1 MQLKTGQKSIEI
13 QQKRIFANCSQ
24 TVRSHC
30 EFRKVF
36 ADQFRIAK
44 THNPVHCSFAKI
56 SSHKTYAKFRIA
68 KFTMNSQSQFR
79 NAKFHSQ
86 CENFAKPFS
95 QCQNHFRNAKFK
107 FAMRKFRNAN
117 FAMPISFSQCQY
129 TVHLSQPVRNFALR
143 NSQPPLRISQTHFA
157 LRNSLP
163 LRNSISQTISH
174 CQIHPAKFTGL
185 VILCN

>member
-1 MQLKTGQKSIEI
+1 MEI
-13 QQKRIFANCSQ
+13 QQKKIFANCSQ

-44 THNPVHCSFAKI
+44 TNNPVHCSFAKI

-86 CENFAKPFS
+86 CENFAKPIS
-95 QCQNHFRNAKFK
+95 QCQNQFRNAKFK

-117 FAMPISFSQCQY
+117 FNFAMPIHCSFVPTCAK
-129 TVHLSQPVRNFALR
+129 F
-143 NSQPPLRISQTHFA
+143 RIAKFTTHFA
-157 LRNSLP
+157 NFANPFRIAKFTAFAKFTFANP
-163 LRNSISQTISH
+163 FSH
-174 CQIHPAKFTGL
+174 CQIP
-185 VILCN
+185 

>member
-1 MQLKTGQKSIEI
+1 MEI
-13 QQKRIFANCSQ
+13 QQKKIFANCSQ

-44 THNPVHCSFAKI
+44 TNNPVHCSFAKI

-79 NAKFHSQ
+79 NAKF
-86 CENFAKPFS
+86 
-95 QCQNHFRNAKFK
+95 K

-117 FAMPISFSQCQY
+117 FAMPISISQCQY

-143 NSQPPLRISQTHFA
+143 NSQPTLRISQTHFA

-163 LRNSISQTISH
+163 LRNSHSQTHFRIAKF
-174 CQIHPAKFTGL
+174 PAFAKFTFAGL
-185 VILCN
+185 VILSN